1 MTIVLCISIGSTLIL
16 LFGIFLI
23 RRRAHLR
30 AKLVS
35 DVSSKSKTFD
45 DEERL
50 VKNEKEEKKPWYS
63 FIRRSA
69 QLDETPKQDYQELC
83 RQRMQSHTSS
93 KSKFNSSLTC
103 NKMSHFND
111 DNSPGTPGLNNTSN
125 TIVSTPIR
133 IGSDGNEANE
143 SSRSSTSSW

>member
-35 DVSSKSKTFD
+35 DVSSKTKSFD

-50 VKNEKEEKKPWYS
+50 VKSEKEEKKPWYS
-63 FIRRSA
+63 FIKRST

-83 RQRMQSHTSS
+83 RQRMQSNTSS
-93 KSKFNSSLTC
+93 KSKFNSSLNC
-103 NKMSHFND
+103 NKMSHDENT
-111 DNSPGTPGLNNTSN
+111 PGTPGLNNTSN